1 MWNTHLRK
9 RVVNQIPS
17 TIPVTKHYNSADRQE
32 TNFEQSKEEEDSK
45 PMIFQRPNSPQ
56 NSSSEISSVTTNNN
70 FPAVDEIFWS
80 EVFSGENSGMGSD
93 FPGDPQLQIP
103 LSQLYG
109 YDSNVQ
115 DGSMDYWYDLLKRGG
130 EEIPELLEF

>member
-17 TIPVTKHYNSADRQE
+17 TISSTEFYNSADHQE
-32 TNFEQSKEEEDSK
+32 TNFEQFKEEDSK
-45 PMIFQRPNSPQ
+45 QMTVQRKNPPQ
-56 NSSSEISSVTTNNN
+56 KSSSEISSVTTNNN

-80 EVFSGENSGMGSD
+80 EVFSGENSGMGSY

-130 EEIPELLEF
+130 GEIPELVEF